1 MNKLNAFVKEFKAI
15 IVGDDA
21 EALGFKNWRKAES
34 GLKVQIAALNGDIIA
49 KEDALEN
56 AQENLVKARV
66 NYGKEISDRDAY
78 IANLIKAKEGLKVA
92 EKQLAAHKETIAFL
106 EEQYA
111 LLKAE

>member
-78 IANLIKAKEGLKVA
+78 ISNLIEAKENLKQA